1 MFEKQSPAG
10 GEVSRHP
17 VLAGRNDFGLLVVD
31 VQEKFMDT
39 IPDFDRVVKNIV
51 ALVKGF
57 QIFELPIIVTE
68 QYPRGLGRTVKE
80 IAECFP
86 TLEVVEKLAF
96 SSMQTKEFSVRLAS
110 YGIHN
115 LAVCGIEAHI
125 CVHQS
130 VHDLL
135 HNGYGVWVPQDATGS
150 RDPRNRDLA
159 VARMEKAGAI
169 PTSTEMLLFE
179 MAMQAGT
186 ESFKQIQKLIK

>member
-1 MFEKQSPAG
+1 MFEKQIPAG
-10 GEVSRHP
+10 CEISRHP
-17 VLAGRNDFGLLVVD
+17 ILAGRNDFGLLVVD
-31 VQEKFMDT
+31 VQEKFAGT
-39 IPDFDRVVKNIV
+39 IPEFGKIVKNIV

-57 QIFELPIIVTE
+57 QIFDLPIIVTE
-68 QYPRGLGRTVKE
+68 QYPRGLGKTVKE

-86 TLEVVEKLAF
+86 TLEVVEKMTF
-96 SSMQTKEFSVRLAS
+96 SSVQTKEFNARVAA
-110 YGIHN
+110 YEIHN

-135 HNGYGVWVPQDATGS
+135 HNRYGVWVPQDATGS
-150 RDPRNRDLA
+150 RDPNNRDLA
-159 VARMEKAGAI
+159 MARMEKAGAI